1 MVMQINRRS
10 DGVGGE
16 NVLKKDKYP
25 LMYRYPKLPLYLSG
39 VSVSVSAIALT
50 ISILLLLLR

>member
-16 NVLKKDKYP
+16 RDVQYSDLFWKW
-25 LMYRYPKLPLYLSG
+25 L
-39 VSVSVSAIALT
+39 SVSEEVLEKT
-50 ISILLLLLR
+50 VEEILKQ